1 MFPLEMFENFI
12 PQNTGNAPTTH
23 NIPAVQGNFSTKE
36 LCFDYG
42 SVVTS
47 NLPNE
52 YLVFNNWLPGSRI
65 STFIQNCILSGINC
79 KTLSLITM

>member
-42 SVVTS
+42 PVVTS
-47 NLPNE
+47 NLSNE
-52 YLVFNNWLPGSRI
+52 YLVFNNWLPGSKNFNLY
-65 STFIQNCILSGINC
+65 SKLYTVWY
-79 KTLSLITM
+79 